1 MPDKNFDRD
10 MPHADITD
18 LNRQSENGQ
27 GSIQW
32 TFTTDHTV
40 KEVLGKGF
48 FHSGGRSGLQRLDF
62 IEAWTEFRTISP
74 VLIRLAVT
82 KAVHGMPVEVV
93 ALGEPVEIAT
103 PEIPWWETE
112 LPKTKDES
120 IQMIL
125 EGSWLDPADHE
136 RARNAIEP
144 RFEDLFAASPDGYRP
159 LWRKPMREVLVTWE
173 PDAAVKS

>member
-93 ALGEPVEIAT
+93 ALGEPMGIAT
-103 PEIPWWETE
+103 PEIPWWDILDTHRKANMAEINRAFDVQMGKVG
-112 LPKTKDES
+112 KTKAAKNRLAQARDTAL
-120 IQMIL
+120 IQN
-125 EGSWLDPADHE
+125 ADQ
-136 RARNAIEP
+136 
-144 RFEDLFAASPDGYRP
+144 G
-159 LWRKPMREVLVTWE
+159 
-173 PDAAVKS
+173 